1 MGIYLSS
8 IAIPVGY
15 LPAVAQAG
23 HSQIMNNVAN
33 LRKSRNL
40 TQGALAELA
49 DVKQPHISRLENG
62 DEGVT
67 LGVMLRV
74 AGAMKVPVWEL
85 FADDRTEAERLLLD
99 VFRQLPHARQAG
111 WLDMAK
117 AVLDQQPQD
126 QENAQ
131 TAGQS

>member
-1 MGIYLSS
+1 
-8 IAIPVGY
+8 
-15 LPAVAQAG
+15 
-23 HSQIMNNVAN
+23 MNNVAN